1 MSTSIPILA
10 PTSVWEQNRDREVE
24 RQKEREGK
32 AEREREILIETIH
45 GWGRT
50 EQGKQ
55 IERRHRQGKQKRKG
69 KKRRERLSWR
79 MREKG

>member
-32 AEREREILIETIH
+32 AERERERDSDRNNPRVGEN
-45 GWGRT
+45 RAR
-50 EQGKQ
+50 EMY
-55 IERRHRQGKQKRKG
+55 KRKTHSL
-69 KKRRERLSWR
+69 RPTCLRSS
-79 MREKG
+79 EKS